1 MYRILQ
7 ISDIHFGTVN
17 ANVLNALVH
26 AVRQLSPALCV
37 VSGDITQ
44 RATRSEFLAA
54 NAFLKTL
61 PAPVLCIPGNHDIPL
76 YALWTRFLNPYGR
89 YRRYLHKE
97 VEPLFES
104 GSAMVIG
111 VNTTTPFRHKRGI
124 VTDAQIRRVVQLA
137 RENSAGKSVLVV
149 AHHPFHVLDPADQEQ
164 LVENHEAAIR
174 AWSAAGVDLILGGHI
189 HMPFVYPL
197 TQRYPDL
204 VHPMLVVQGGTT
216 TSFRVRRHIPN
227 SLNVLDLY
235 PEKKI
240 HITTWTY
247 QSKDDSHP
255 NRFMC
260 VEKDM
265 WKTN

>member
-1 MYRILQ
+1 MYRIIQL
-7 ISDIHFGTVN
+7 SDVHFGTVN

-26 AVRQLSPALCV
+26 AVRHLSPALCV

-44 RATRSEFLAA
+44 RATRREFQAA
-54 NAFLKTL
+54 SAYFNTL
-61 PAPVLCIPGNHDIPL
+61 PSPVFCIPGNHDIPL
-76 YALWTRFLNPYGR
+76 FALWTRFTNPYGR

-97 VEPLFES
+97 VEPLFETEQ
-104 GSAMVIG
+104 AIVIG

-124 VTDAQIRRVVQLA
+124 VTDAQIRRVAQLA
-137 RENSAGKSVLVV
+137 AKNAAKKSVLVV
-149 AHHPFHVLDPADQEQ
+149 AHHPFHVLEQADHDQ

-174 AWSAAGVDLILGGHI
+174 AWSAAGVDLIMGGHV
-189 HMPFVYPL
+189 HVPFVYPL
-197 TQRYPDL
+197 TQCYPDL
-204 VHPMLVVQGGTT
+204 PNPMLVVQGGTT
-216 TSFRVRRHIPN
+216 TSLRVRRHIPN
-227 SLNVLDLY
+227 SLNVVDLY

-247 QSKDDSHP
+247 QPKDDSHP

>member
-1 MYRILQ
+1 MHRIIQL
-7 ISDIHFGTVN
+7 SDLHFGTVN
-17 ANVLNALVH
+17 AHVLNALVH
-26 AVRQLSPALCV
+26 TLRQLSPSLCI

-44 RATRSEFLAA
+44 RARRSEFLAA
-54 NAFLKTL
+54 NAWLKTL

-76 YALWTRFLNPYGR
+76 FALWTRFLHPYGR

-97 VEPLFES
+97 VEPLLETDR
-104 GSAMVIG
+104 AIVIG

-124 VTDAQIRRVVQLA
+124 VSDAQIRRVEQLA
-137 RENSAGKSVLVV
+137 LDNAAGKGVIVV
-149 AHHPFHVLDPADQEQ
+149 AHHPFHVLDEADEDQ

-189 HMPFVYPL
+189 HVPYVYPL
-197 TQRYPDL
+197 TRRYPDL
-204 VHPMLVVQGGTT
+204 PNPTLVVQGGTT
-216 TSFRVRRHIPN
+216 TSYRVRRHIPN

-247 QSKDDSHP
+247 QSKDSGHAD
-255 NRFMC
+255 RFTC
-260 VEKDM
+260 AEKDM
-265 WKTN
+265 WKTV